1 MPVIQ
6 YREAL
11 NQALREEM
19 QRDPDIFLM
28 GEEVGAYDGAFKVS
42 KGLLKEFGPKR
53 VVDSPISELGF
64 VGLGIGAAMVGLH
77 PCIEVMTWNFAILAM
92 DQIVNNAAK
101 LRYMSGGQLTCPI
114 VFRGPTGAGQQLS
127 SQHSQMLEAQYAYF
141 PGLTVVTPGTPRDAK
156 GLLKSA
162 LRSKDPV
169 IFMESEILYGLKGEV
184 EDGELLIPLGQAEV
198 KREGTDVTVVCW
210 HRMVHPALEAAEKLA
225 AEGLSVEVVDL
236 RTVRPLD
243 TETVLRSV
251 RKTNRCVVVEE
262 AWHIASVGATVVD
275 IVQREAFDDLDAPVV
290 RVNSKDVPMPY
301 NKNLE
306 SLYAP
311 SADDVIRAAKQVA
324 YRD

>member
-1 MPVIQ
+1 MPVIA

-19 QRDPDIFLM
+19 KRNEGIFLM

-42 KGLLKEFGPKR
+42 QGLLKEFGPQR

-64 VGLGIGAAMVGLH
+64 VGLGIGAAMMGLH

-101 LRYMSGGQLTCPI
+101 LRYMSGGQLSCPV

-141 PGLTVVTPGTPRDAK
+141 PGLKVVTPGTPRDAK

-162 LRSKDPV
+162 LRDPDPV
-169 IFMESEILYGLKGEV
+169 IFMESELLYGVKAEV
-184 EDGELLIPLGQAEV
+184 EEGELVIPIGKAEI
-198 KREGTDVTVVCW
+198 KREGSDVTVICW
-210 HRMVHPALEAAEKLA
+210 HRMIYPVLEAAGLLA
-225 AEGLSVEVVDL
+225 QQGITVEVVDM

-243 TETVLRSV
+243 TETVLGSV
-251 RKTNRCVVVEE
+251 RKTHRAVIVEE
-262 AWHIASVGATVVD
+262 AWHIASVGATLVD
-275 IVQREAFDDLDAPVV
+275 IIQREAFDELDAPVI
-290 RVNSKDVPMPY
+290 RLNSKDVPMPY
-301 NKNLE
+301 NKRLE
-306 SLYAP
+306 AMYAP
-311 SADDVIRAAKQVA
+311 SAEDVVRAVKQVT
-324 YRD
+324 YSE